1 MAMNRSKK
9 VITVIMLLVSTLFG
23 IETSFAET
31 DQNLEAKLEQEMQRF
46 ELFAN
51 CKSVILIV
59 EDLPKDAQK
68 IQLTTHDI
76 RMAVESRLRAARI
89 YGFENM
95 GPMLG
100 VTVNIVGPAF
110 GIATELNKYVYDGIS
125 QSYGYAT
132 TWSRRM
138 TGTHGRTGGEYVL
151 SLVGR
156 MMDEFLTQYLRAN
169 EKACEQK

>member
-1 MAMNRSKK
+1 MNRSKA
-9 VITVIMLLVSTLFG
+9 VVASLMLLVPALFG

-46 ELFAN
+46 ELFTN
-51 CKSVILIV
+51 CKPVVLIV

-76 RMAVESRLRAARI
+76 RIAVESRLRAARI

-100 VTVNIVGPAF
+100 VRVNIVGQAF
-110 GIATELNKYVYDGIS
+110 DIVTALNKYVYDGIS

-132 TWSRRM
+132 TWSSGM
-138 TGTHGRTGGEYVL
+138 TGTHGRSGGEYVL
-151 SLVGR
+151 SSVSR
-156 MMDEFLTQYLRAN
+156 IMDEFLTQYLRAN